1 MVGMAESWVLS
12 LSLNAAPSGVMG
24 VIGVIGVIEIGVI
37 GVTGLRSPSIP
48 LVLAT
53 GASMPS
59 GFLVVHLSLIPR
71 SSSLF
76 VLLGFEC
83 NREHR
88 LLLLPPDRFL
98 QHCFV

>member
-24 VIGVIGVIEIGVI
+24 VIGVI
-37 GVTGLRSPSIP
+37 
-48 LVLAT
+48 
-53 GASMPS
+53 
-59 GFLVVHLSLIPR
+59 
-71 SSSLF
+71 
-76 VLLGFEC
+76 LGFEC

-98 QHCFV
+98 QHCFVCLMFDSFGFDLLAFAIVFDFLVFDFLVFDYEVFDPVREG